1 MPTPDKGAHMS
12 KNERRKDE
20 VVEPGPI
27 AKHPVTG
34 GTPPAPGET
43 VTDETA
49 DRDDEEKP
57 GIQPE
62 DIR

>member
-1 MPTPDKGAHMS
+1 MS